1 MQENSM
7 PDWVTPADED
17 RKAQAEV
24 LVLVLDEL
32 PHQLTKLELGRQM
45 LSENPGFAERDRFE
59 RAVEDL
65 VRAGLLQRCEA
76 LVLATRAARHFA
88 SLPME

>member
-1 MQENSM
+1 MQKNSTS
-7 PDWVTPADED
+7 DWETPADED
-17 RKAQAEV
+17 AQAQAEV

-32 PHQLTKLELGRQM
+32 PHQLTKLELGRQI
-45 LSENPGFAERDRFE
+45 LGENPGFRERDRFE

-76 LVLATRAARHFA
+76 LILATRAARHFNN
-88 SLPME
+88 LPMP